1 MALKSNGVTQV
12 PDGLGLPGK
21 VLRVNSSGTA
31 GEWGDAVDGRN
42 SVSDGTKLDSI
53 EAGATAD
60 QTKADIEGL
69 GIDVPATNLTGT
81 IPAARL
87 STATTQAESDDST
100 KIATTAYVVDKITTL
115 IGGAPSTL
123 NDLNELAAAINDDA
137 NYNTTLTTALG
148 TKLPLAGGT
157 ITGDVSFGD
166 NNKAIFGAGSDLQIY
181 HDGTHSY
188 IKDAGTG
195 YLKLG
200 LSNAGTAIQ
209 NASGTN
215 LLVTDAY
222 AVSLRYNGG
231 QKLNTSAAGI
241 TVTGNATFADNGKA
255 IFGAGSDLQI
265 YHDGNN
271 GYIKNDTG
279 KLILDS
285 QTGITIDCNN
295 VTNQTPILISNMG
308 AGGSGIILSRTA
320 SGTGHITI
328 GDSMDHSRPMIL
340 SGTNKSLGFIVRGA
354 LGNAAYAAFDF
365 TVDANASNRHP
376 AVMGVRSAN
385 NNSLIF
391 QGEQSDSTVVFS
403 VDYDGNVATSG
414 TVDGV
419 DIAARDAVLTSTTT
433 TANDALP
440 KTGGTITGDVT
451 ATTVNATTVDLG
463 DWTITEAS
471 GSLLFATQGVT
482 KMKLDSSGN
491 LDVVGNINSSA
502 YIYSAAALIVNG
514 KNPALAFDFVNNY
527 FRNSG
532 NDSTFGNSLTFTRA
546 SSATMT
552 SSSGQVVTVANGVNR
567 LGHHIYN
574 STSSSWVNSGILI
587 ESEARTNYVIDS
599 HLQTTNNG
607 MGTFLTTRGVFT
619 QNNAVSPDGTTNAA
633 KLAGDGSNNSHKAN
647 IYVQGAGTSPGLTDT
662 VTFSVYLKQ
671 GTHRYAQV
679 EVLDNAANTN
689 GGQNRF
695 IINIDL
701 QTGTIVGTLEGGS
714 PTNTNGRIENVGNG
728 WYRASVTLTKKGDN
742 VRTDG
747 GVMFSNA
754 GAASQN
760 PVMIS
765 GADDYFYVWGA
776 QLEVGQCVSSL
787 IPTSGGVITR
797 AAEVLRVAAAKL
809 PSVVTTPIEVSGT
822 EILTNPGFDTDTDYY
837 MEAGW
842 GIANGVATKAV
853 GTASGALWQD
863 GTFTV
868 TPGKM
873 YKVEIDLTVTPTGSG
888 TLKAQF
894 WGGGGGDTDPVGS
907 SGTGEGYKSTPNA
920 GIYTWYI
927 IPTINRSRVGL
938 ISAGGWDGTINSF
951 SVKEVEP
958 YAISSHMKGTLNYN
972 DFGSSGA
979 ATFWLR
985 QQYSTTYMNVKLST
999 QTGRQGQVSGFW
1011 RTGGTLPGS
1020 SGPDSSYYPGINV
1033 PYNISI
1039 RHTAAYTQ
1047 LAVDGTSM
1055 AAGNN
1060 TSTNPHVGMP
1070 AQSGIDLQ
1078 IAPVYMGTI
1087 DTFTMWGEDIGATGS
1102 ESITI

>member
-1 MALKSNGVTQV
+1 
-12 PDGLGLPGK
+12 
-21 VLRVNSSGTA
+21 
-31 GEWGDAVDGRN
+31 
-42 SVSDGTKLDSI
+42 
-53 EAGATAD
+53 
-60 QTKADIEGL
+60 
-69 GIDVPATNLTGT
+69 
-81 IPAARL
+81 
-87 STATTQAESDDST
+87 
-100 KIATTAYVVDKITTL
+100 
-115 IGGAPSTL
+115 
-123 NDLNELAAAINDDA
+123 
-137 NYNTTLTTALG
+137 
-148 TKLPLAGGT
+148 
-157 ITGDVSFGD
+157 
-166 NNKAIFGAGSDLQIY
+166 
-181 HDGTHSY
+181 
-188 IKDAGTG
+188 
-195 YLKLG
+195 
-200 LSNAGTAIQ
+200 
-209 NASGTN
+209 
-215 LLVTDAY
+215 
-222 AVSLRYNGG
+222 
-231 QKLNTSAAGI
+231 
-241 TVTGNATFADNGKA
+241 
-255 IFGAGSDLQI
+255 
-265 YHDGNN
+265 
-271 GYIKNDTG
+271 
-279 KLILDS
+279 
-285 QTGITIDCNN
+285 
-295 VTNQTPILISNMG
+295 
-308 AGGSGIILSRTA
+308 
-320 SGTGHITI
+320 
-328 GDSMDHSRPMIL
+328 
-340 SGTNKSLGFIVRGA
+340 
-354 LGNAAYAAFDF
+354 
-365 TVDANASNRHP
+365 
-376 AVMGVRSAN
+376 
-385 NNSLIF
+385 
-391 QGEQSDSTVVFS
+391 
-403 VDYDGNVATSG
+403 
-414 TVDGV
+414 
-419 DIAARDAVLTSTTT
+419 
-433 TANDALP
+433 
-440 KTGGTITGDVT
+440 
-451 ATTVNATTVDLG
+451 
-463 DWTITEAS
+463 
-471 GSLLFATQGVT
+471 
-482 KMKLDSSGN
+482 
-491 LDVVGNINSSA
+491 
-502 YIYSAAALIVNG
+502 
-514 KNPALAFDFVNNY
+514 VNNY

-599 HLQTTNNG
+599 HLQDTNNG
-607 MGTFLTTRGVFT
+607 MGTFIITRAVFT
-619 QNNAVSPDGTTNAA
+619 ENNAVSPDGTTNAA
-633 KLAGDGSNNSHKAN
+633 KLAGDGSSNSHKAN

-701 QTGTIVGTLEGGS
+701 QTGTIVGTLEVGS
-714 PTNTNGRIENVGNG
+714 PTNTNGRIENMGNG
-728 WYRASVTLTKKGDN
+728 WYRASATLTKKGDN

-822 EILTNPGFDTDTDYY
+822 EMLTNPGFDTDTDYY

-972 DFGSSGA
+972 DFGANSA
-979 ATFWLR
+979 ATFWIR
-985 QQYSTTYMNVKLST
+985 QQYSTTYMHLKLST
-999 QTGRQGQVSGFW
+999 QTGRQGQVSGSW

-1020 SGPDSSYYPGINV
+1020 TGPDSSYYPGINV

-1070 AQSGIDLQ
+1070 ALSGIDLQ
-1078 IAPVYMGTI
+1078 IAYNYMGTI